1 MAKRA
6 IASPL
11 LDIEVLLE
19 ARRPMKYNDFIS
31 SQTQFYHLP
40 NPLLLESG
48 EMLVNVRVAYRTW
61 GKLNKTGDNA
71 VLICHALTG
80 WADADDWWA
89 GLFGE
94 GKAFDPQ
101 TDFIVCS
108 NVLGSCY
115 GTTGPTSI
123 NPVTGK
129 VYGPEFPPI
138 TIRDMVRVQA
148 ALVEGLGI
156 QRIKLVIGGSLGGMQ
171 VLEWALLYPKLVE
184 AIAPFATSGRHS
196 AWCIGL
202 GEAQRQAI
210 YADPKWQG
218 GYYTDEQPPVA
229 GLAAARMIAMSTY
242 RSPASFE
249 VRFGRQLQT
258 EREFAIASYLR
269 HQGKKLVN
277 RFDANT
283 YVTLAQA
290 MDRHDVGYQRGEY
303 ETVLGA
309 IAQPTLVVAIDS
321 DVLYPPPEQQEL
333 AAFIP
338 NAHLAWLHSLHGHD
352 AFLLDM
358 DVLNNWVVDFRTNQL
373 NLAINYEHQIGDG
386 AIGLATRCGCRQRLG

>member
-1 MAKRA
+1 
-6 IASPL
+6 
-11 LDIEVLLE
+11 
-19 ARRPMKYNDFIS
+19 MKYNDFIS

-48 EMLVNVRVAYRTW
+48 EMLLNVRVAYRTW

-115 GTTGPTSI
+115 GTTSPTSI

-138 TIRDMVRVQA
+138 SIRDMVRVQA
-148 ALVEGLGI
+148 ALVEGLRI

-171 VLEWALLYPKLVE
+171 VLEWALLYPELVE

-210 YADPKWQG
+210 YADPHWQG

-258 EREFAIASYLR
+258 EKEFAIASYLR
-269 HQGKKLVN
+269 HQGEKLVN

-283 YVTLAQA
+283 YVTLTQA
-290 MDRHDVGYQRGEY
+290 MDRHDIAYQRGEY
-303 ETVLGA
+303 ETVLSA

-358 DVLNNWVVDFRTNQL
+358 DVLNNWVVDFRTNRL
-373 NLAINYEHQIGDG
+373 NLTINYEHRIGDG
-386 AIGLATRCGCRQRLG
+386 AIGLATSCGCRQR